1 MLSRLEKYKKIQKRK
16 KIILLVAVVVLTLGI
31 GSGVKTTFADADVST
46 LLINW
51 FKNKESQSL
60 NEIDKAI
67 TDEKTILLAQL
78 KVELKNEMDS
88 AKQELDAFTEKQK
101 SDRIASLRQYANEL
115 IENLNVDTTEQ
126 QDKITAQINS
136 IMNEAIAQMDQAVII
151 VPETIPEVPPVSE
164 GENSSKP
171 NENEQEP
178 ATEPVQI
185 PAPSTPVP
193 EPAPISDP
201 LPNPESD
208 STSANGVD
216 NVQAN
221 RNPSTEDELENSVEN
236 D

>member
-1 MLSRLEKYKKIQKRK
+1 M
-16 KIILLVAVVVLTLGI
+16 LVAAVVLTLGI

-51 FKNKESQSL
+51 FKNKESESVK
-60 NEIDKAI
+60 EIDTAI
-67 TDEKTILLAQL
+67 TAEKTILLAQL
-78 KVELKNEMDS
+78 KEELKIEMAS
-88 AKQELDAFTEKQK
+88 AEKELDAFTEKQK

-115 IENLNVDTTEQ
+115 IDNLNIDTTEQ

-151 VPETIPEVPPVSE
+151 VPETIPEIPPVSE
-164 GENSSKP
+164 GENSSEP
-171 NENEQEP
+171 NEEIQEP
-178 ATEPVQI
+178 VTEPVQV

-193 EPAPISDP
+193 EPAPITDP
-201 LPNPESD
+201 LPNPESN

-221 RNPSTEDELENSVEN
+221 RNSSTEDELENSVEN